1 MKICSLLP
9 GATEVIAALGLA
21 DDLVGISHECDYP
34 PAITHKPVLVRAT
47 IDGDRLQ
54 LRGEGLLRVDSLL
67 PPFFLPEH
75 RSTDRYT

>member
-34 PAITHKPVLVRAT
+34 PAIKRKPVMVRAT
-47 IDGDRLQ
+47 IHSEDR
-54 LRGEGLLRVDSLL
+54 VIA
-67 PPFFLPEH
+67 P
-75 RSTDRYT
+75 